1 MRNRCHVTGRREAC
15 LTGRGTCG
23 LCFTRRTRDVRPLTS
38 RMWGRLLRDGP
49 PPEPGDLTGT
59 VLAVYERMRR
69 VTVGG
74 SAGPFPEER
83 S

>member
-15 LTGRGTCG
+15 LLGRGTCG
-23 LCFTRRTRDVRPLTS
+23 LCFTRRTRDVLPLTGH
-38 RMWGRLLRDGP
+38 RWARLLRDE
-49 PPEPGDLTGT
+49 PPEPAELTEAE
-59 VLAVYERMRR
+59 LAVYEQMRR
-69 VTVGG
+69 VTVRG